1 VILLDTSAVLT
12 LLWGEPGEEEVA
24 TLLREGDCAIPAA
37 CLSEVVDRLV
47 RCGGNP
53 PSTLAEK
60 LVPLFDEVVVV
71 PPIGPA
77 AALRAGELRADHYE
91 RRNAA
96 LSHIDCLLLATAG
109 EDDKV
114 ATSDGPLA
122 KVARSLGITVVALPD
137 SKGRRPSLGE

>member
-1 VILLDTSAVLT
+1 M
-12 LLWGEPGEEEVA
+12 
-24 TLLREGDCAIPAA
+24 PAA
-37 CLSEVVDRLV
+37 CLSEVVDQLV

-53 PSTLAEK
+53 SSALTEK
-60 LVPLFDEVVVV
+60 LTPLFDEVVAV

-77 AALRAGELRADHYE
+77 VALRAGEIRADHYE

-122 KVARSLGITVVALPD
+122 RVARRLDIAVIALPN
-137 SKGRRPSLGE
+137 SKGRRPSLGK